1 MNNKNGLLKSIL
13 PWLLV
18 LVLIGG
24 LVTFMNQ
31 SNSKEIKYSEF
42 VEVVQDEKIKEV
54 EIVPSSL
61 VVDVSGKYTK
71 KADGK

>member
-31 SNSKEIKYSEF
+31 SNSKEIK
-42 VEVVQDEKIKEV
+42 
-54 EIVPSSL
+54 
-61 VVDVSGKYTK
+61 
-71 KADGK
+71 

>member
-24 LVTFMNQ
+24 LVTFMNR
-31 SNSKEIKYSEF
+31 SEERRVGKEC
-42 VEVVQDEKIKEV
+42 
-54 EIVPSSL
+54 
-61 VVDVSGKYTK
+61 
-71 KADGK
+71 